1 MRDATEV
8 PRLSR
13 PAIRLGAGSALRVS
27 LALAPLSTL
36 PAAVTCAA
44 AFAMS
49 LQRPENPAN
58 GGPLP
63 ATLWFPVLILAG
75 LFSLASSP
83 VLLPITVIMG
93 LTYLRRVMFTGWR
106 WRVAWA
112 VVAALGLAI
121 ETLFLRGV
129 VIALWF
135 APASGFS
142 RPDWAS
148 AMLSAGFV
156 AVGAA
161 MIGVLT
167 IRARAVT
174 GPSRGMV
181 AAS

>member
-1 MRDATEV
+1 M
-8 PRLSR
+8 
-13 PAIRLGAGSALRVS
+13 S

-49 LQRPENPAN
+49 LQSPENPAN

-83 VLLPITVIMG
+83 VLLSITVITG
-93 LTYLRRVMFTGWR
+93 LTYLRRVMFTGWA

-112 VVAALGLAI
+112 VAAVLAI
-121 ETLFLRGV
+121 AIEILFLRAV
-129 VIALWF
+129 VMALWF
-135 APASGFS
+135 APASGS
-142 RPDWAS
+142 SGPDWGS

-156 AVGAA
+156 AVGAVIIA
-161 MIGVLT
+161 VVI
-167 IRARAVT
+167 IAARAAT
-174 GPSRGMV
+174 GPSRGV
-181 AAS
+181 APAS